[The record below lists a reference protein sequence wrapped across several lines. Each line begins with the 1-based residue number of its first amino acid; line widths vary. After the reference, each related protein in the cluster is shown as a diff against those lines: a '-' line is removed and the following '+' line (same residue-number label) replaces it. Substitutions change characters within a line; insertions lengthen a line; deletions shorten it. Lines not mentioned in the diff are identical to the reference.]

1 MRRKTILFSS
11 ALLVVI
17 IGGIVAWYIHQVYY
31 FNPFTFKRDDVTTV
45 AWNVYKNPMQMVIVY
60 QPAHGAATQYT
71 TENRSEMNYVLSQLK
86 EAKPTSYKPPANG
99 LFNGQI
105 WIQFR
110 NPKNQNDY
118 ADAVLQNNMTVVLL
132 QQVNPVTVTNGL
144 KNFISQK
151 RSTAKPM

>member
-1 MRRKTILFSS
+1 
-11 ALLVVI
+11 
-17 IGGIVAWYIHQVYY
+17 
-31 FNPFTFKRDDVTTV
+31 
-45 AWNVYKNPMQMVIVY
+45 MQMVIVY

-86 EAKPTSYKPPANG
+86 EVKPTSYKPPANG

>member
-60 QPAHGAATQYT
+60 QPTHGAATQYT

-86 EAKPTSYKPPANG
+86 EAKPTSYKPPASG

-118 ADAVLQNNMTVVLL
+118 ADAVLHNNMTVVLL